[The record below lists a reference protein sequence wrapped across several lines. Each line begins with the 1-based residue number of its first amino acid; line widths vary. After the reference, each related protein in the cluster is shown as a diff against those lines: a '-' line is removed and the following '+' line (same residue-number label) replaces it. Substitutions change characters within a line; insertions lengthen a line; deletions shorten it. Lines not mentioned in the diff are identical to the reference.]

1 MLASLS
7 ASVLIDDTLLGSLWF
22 PLLSFKS
29 VMYGYTLI
37 DAELHVLGSTRKLS
51 MMIP

>member
-7 ASVLIDDTLLGSLWF
+7 ASVLIDSLLGSLWF
-22 PLLSFKS
+22 PLLSFQS
-29 VMYGYTLI
+29 VVYGYTLI

-51 MMIP
+51 VMIP

>member
-7 ASVLIDDTLLGSLWF
+7 ASVLIDSLLVSLWF

-29 VMYGYTLI
+29 VIYGYTLNGV
-37 DAELHVLGSTRKLS
+37 EFHVLGSTRNLS